1 MHLKAI
7 ENGIALSCSMKLGS
21 MLEDSTAPYGT
32 LSFLICQELQGGALL
47 NYSRAKWFRYVQ
59 ISRKHLVFRWMTLA
73 SSSQDRVER
82 SVLLI
87 CLRRPLAR
95 KIQASDW
102 LGESLCQR
110 LKTRGGHRKWF
121 KMMHPRR
128 TRNIAANGSTLD
140 SATWWQSSRPRP
152 RLDEWRVKK
161 SPGAASPDGSGWIW
175 MDLIL

>member
-1 MHLKAI
+1 
-7 ENGIALSCSMKLGS
+7 MKLGS

-110 LKTRGGHRKWF
+110 LKTRGGHRK
-121 KMMHPRR
+121 
-128 TRNIAANGSTLD
+128 
-140 SATWWQSSRPRP
+140 
-152 RLDEWRVKK
+152 
-161 SPGAASPDGSGWIW
+161 
-175 MDLIL
+175 